1 MKYLL
6 FPILFIIFCTSSAF
20 ACSPGTISHFYIDLD
35 ADIEWSSDLFPP
47 EIKSINIERGQF
59 PCNHGKLKIEV
70 TLPKNSFYKITDVGF
85 YFIHDNSDF
94 IDSIYPDNPLI
105 VKESE
110 DGRFYLEFEWLD
122 FEKKLKTSFYL
133 VTVLKD
139 SSISSLSKLIM
150 INDKTEYIK
159 PLKQDK

>member
-1 MKYLL
+1 M
-6 FPILFIIFCTSSAF
+6 
-20 ACSPGTISHFYIDLD
+20 
-35 ADIEWSSDLFPP
+35 
-47 EIKSINIERGQF
+47 
-59 PCNHGKLKIEV
+59 
-70 TLPKNSFYKITDVGF
+70 
-85 YFIHDNSDF
+85 
-94 IDSIYPDNPLI
+94 
-105 VKESE
+105 SE